1 MDGRAG
7 LDALQQAREHGIG
20 RLLLLARQDFLERLQ
35 RKMSARGGA
44 DYLPGMAR
52 LLPFLPVEGAR
63 GVELARRLGVTK
75 QAVGRLVA
83 ELEAAGLLRREPDP
97 ADGRAWLVQ
106 FTPAGLRYV
115 VRMHRLIA
123 EIERDYDRAFGE
135 GAMRIVRETLAGI
148 AYGGTGAA
156 GAAGSSHRARRG

>member
-1 MDGRAG
+1 MKGRVG

-35 RKMSARGGA
+35 RKMRARGGA

-52 LLPFLPVEGAR
+52 LLPYLPVEGAR

-75 QAVGRLVA
+75 QAVGRLVG

-97 ADGRAWLVQ
+97 ADGRAWLVR

-123 EIERDYDRAFGE
+123 GIERDYDRVFGE
-135 GAMRIVRETLAGI
+135 PAMRIVRETLTGI
-148 AYGGTGAA
+148 AYGDAGTVEAA
-156 GAAGSSHRARRG
+156 EPPRRARQG

>member
-1 MDGRAG
+1 MDGRGG
-7 LDALQQAREHGIG
+7 LDALQQAREQGIG

-35 RKMSARGGA
+35 RKMRARGGA

-52 LLPFLPVEGAR
+52 LLPYLPVEGVR

-75 QAVGRLVA
+75 QAAGRLVG

-97 ADGRAWLVQ
+97 ADGRAWLVR

-123 EIERDYDRAFGE
+123 DIERDYDRAFGE
-135 GAMRIVRETLAGI
+135 RAMRIVRETLAGI
-148 AYGGTGAA
+148 AYGEAAVA
-156 GAAGSSHRARRG
+156 GAPEPPRRSRRG